1 VLIPKAE
8 DFGILILFP
17 EEKYILLPL
26 KEDSEMGNKAKKSLT
41 NKSKEEKETPKKAEK
56 NVEFAIQ
63 APEAKEVYLAGE
75 FNQWS
80 TQSLPMKRDNK
91 GIWKL
96 KTPLP
101 PGRYEYKFYVDGN
114 WVEGS
119 TGTEQV
125 LNSFGTQ
132 NFVLKI

>member
-1 VLIPKAE
+1 MIK
-8 DFGILILFP
+8 
-17 EEKYILLPL
+17 
-26 KEDSEMGNKAKKSLT
+26 GNSTIKSR
-41 NKSKEEKETPKKAEK
+41 K
-56 NVEFAIQ
+56 NLDKRKVNFTLY
-63 APEAKEVYLAGE
+63 APEAREISLAGD

-80 TQSLPMKRDNK
+80 TQSLPMKRDKK

-114 WVEGS
+114 WFEGS

-125 LNSFGTQ
+125 FNPFGTQ
-132 NFVLKI
+132 NFVLEICSPDL